1 MATPTTQTATIVPGQ
16 TIVLPAGAVITGLVL
31 DGAISV
37 TSSCDNLPDPSA
49 FVCGHFYMNI
59 DDDSNDT
66 HPNDEEST
74 IYKSIKIGDTTYTLG
89 GLLLDT
95 AAATLNTT
103 YLSSIGSLFEF
114 TSVTRYIIDTGPV
127 DDKRMAVKLY
137 FKVPEILVDTLELQI
152 IANSDQIEPNTQIY
166 RPVEVGPCSAS

>member
-59 DDDSNDT
+59 DDDNSDN
-66 HPNDEEST
+66 HPNDEDST
-74 IYKSIKIGDTTYTLG
+74 IYKNIKIGDTTYTLG
-89 GLLLDT
+89 GLLLST

-114 TSVTRYIIDTGPV
+114 TTIQIYGIDDPG
-127 DDKRMAVKLY
+127 DNKRTAVKAF
-137 FKVPEILVDTLELQI
+137 FKVPEVLVDTLELTI
-152 IANSDQIEPNTQIY
+152 IGNNGMAEPTTQIY
-166 RPVEVGPCSAS
+166 RPIEVGPCSAS